1 MTAPSPAPVPAR
13 ICVAGVGA
21 IGTTLAVRLAAAGH
35 DVAVIARG
43 ATLAA
48 IETDG
53 LRLEDLDGE
62 TRVRVTAGSAA
73 AIGPVDVLFVCA
85 KAQDQHALT
94 EASRA
99 TIGPD
104 TTVVPVVNGIPWW
117 YFEGEGGRHA
127 GRAVEAVDPDGRL
140 KASMPLDRVVGAV
153 TFVTAER
160 TGPGSARMTN
170 RPRMVVGA
178 IDHRPS
184 ARADR
189 VAALLHSGGIAAEAN
204 PRIRDA
210 LWTKAIS
217 NLTSNPLSALT
228 GATLREIYGDPTLS
242 VIARQ
247 LLEEALATAAAYGA
261 RLELDPDAFLA
272 MGAGMG
278 DFRTSMLQ
286 DFEAG
291 RPLELGAIGDAVT
304 ELGELKGLA
313 MPRTRT
319 ILDLVR
325 FKAAKSLEA
334 RGLATSRKDDR

>member
-1 MTAPSPAPVPAR
+1 MTAPALAASPAK

-21 IGTTLAVRLAAAGH
+21 IGTTLAVRLASVGH
-35 DVAVIARG
+35 DVSVIARG

-48 IETDG
+48 IQADG
-53 LRLEDLDGE
+53 LTLQDLDGE
-62 TRVRVTAGSAA
+62 TRVEVKAGAA
-73 AIGPVDVLFVCA
+73 AEIGPVEVLFVCA
-85 KAQDQHALT
+85 KAQDQRALT
-94 EASRA
+94 EASMA
-99 TIGPD
+99 TIGPE

-127 GRAVEAVDPDGRL
+127 GRAVEAVDPGGRL
-140 KASMPLDRVVGAV
+140 KAAMPLDRIVGAV

-160 TGPGSARMTN
+160 IGPATARMTN

-184 ARADR
+184 PRASR
-189 VAALLHSGGIAAEAN
+189 VAGILADGGFAAEAS

-272 MGAGMG
+272 MGASMG

-334 RGLATSRKDDR
+334 RGLASSGKDVR